1 MKDSKRGDL
10 GYLGLEFQYRLIS
23 SFFVEP
29 GFFSDLNSIIDQN
42 MFTDSHLRGI
52 VATMKDYYRKY
63 GSMISY
69 EMLTI
74 KINEKTQNEDER
86 Q

>member
-52 VATMKDYYRKY
+52 VATIKAV
-63 GSMISY
+63 SY
-69 EMLTI
+69 THLTLPT
-74 KINEKTQNEDER
+74 NNR
-86 Q
+86 V